1 MRNMCGST
9 LPFLQCLRVGR
20 ALNFLKWK
28 SERCK
33 CTSRSRQVD
42 SVCSLPGLSAAAALP
57 SVAVKTAALGLSL
70 PCLGYGG
77 VPVKKMLPFL

>member
-1 MRNMCGST
+1 MHFQKQAG
-9 LPFLQCLRVGR
+9 
-20 ALNFLKWK
+20 
-28 SERCK
+28 
-33 CTSRSRQVD
+33 
-42 SVCSLPGLSAAAALP
+42 SVCSLPGLSAAAVLP